1 MKKLFTFL
9 SITLFTFII
18 FSCGSTK
25 PGSNLDVLTAGN
37 WELET
42 FKGKAAAEAGFS
54 NKLPVANFSADL
66 KISGNNGCNRYSG
79 SYNLN
84 EDGGINISQ
93 MVSTKMFCPGEGE
106 KLYMDALN
114 SVNAARVDKDK
125 LVLFKDAE
133 ELLIF
138 KHISK

>member
-25 PGSNLDVLTAGN
+25 AGSNLDVLTAGN

-54 NKLPVANFSADL
+54 NKLPVANFSIDL
-66 KISGNNGCNRYSG
+66 KISGNNGCNGYRG

-93 MVSTKMFCPGEGE
+93 MVSTRMFCPGGGE

-133 ELLIF
+133 EVLVF